1 MNGFEY
7 FFRKISRRRRAIA
20 HYEIDDNEVTVIDE
34 SYLFGLYPSMR
45 ILDGGIGWYSAIYNN
60 KRKINQP
67 YLHGIQKLI
76 EDWAEG
82 RGAEMCLVL
91 GSAGCSIP
99 RFLNLRYPES
109 HVVCVD
115 YSPEMLKIADEYF
128 LGGLD
133 RTRMEL
139 VLADA
144 LAFVGQDD
152 HLYDICVLDLFVKN
166 KIVEGIFEDQFLAH
180 LSERMKDNS
189 IVLVNCFSESHDKL
203 QSFREHALQW
213 FDDAYI
219 VEQENMAILVL
230 KK

>member
-7 FFRKISRRRRAIA
+7 FLRKITRRQRVISRC
-20 HYEIDDNEVTVIDE
+20 EIDGNDVTVIDE
-34 SYLFGLYPSMR
+34 SHLFCLYPSMR
-45 ILDGGIGWYSAIYNN
+45 LLDGGIGWYSAIYKN
-60 KRKINQP
+60 KNRIKQP
-67 YLHGIQKLI
+67 YLPGIQKLI

-82 RGAEMCLVL
+82 LVPKMCLVL

-99 RFLNLRYPES
+99 RFLNLRYPDS

-133 RTRMEL
+133 RARMEL

-180 LSERMKDNS
+180 LSKRMKDNS